1 MRMHEAAGSRRNII
15 GPIHIVE
22 TDDPSGRKDS
32 FSSDNS
38 SVYKRGQI
46 DGSSVKTNYRKDVLF
61 LLIFRPLIF
70 HKNSKLYKKRSKR

>member
-1 MRMHEAAGSRRNII
+1 MRMRLPAPGEII

-22 TDDPSGRKDS
+22 TDDPSGRNDS
-32 FSSDNS
+32 FSSA
-38 SVYKRGQI
+38 YKRGQI

-70 HKNSKLYKKRSKR
+70 HKNSKLHKKRSKR